1 MIDLDWNCCSDKIS
15 DYRNDNNGPNKYIIE
30 SKSFKHKTS
39 IISNVS
45 ERITSKVGNEIPNRD
60 FDPTKTGTKQIE
72 MAVPFKH

>member
-1 MIDLDWNCCSDKIS
+1 M
-15 DYRNDNNGPNKYIIE
+15 IE

-45 ERITSKVGNEIPNRD
+45 ERITSKAGNEIPNRD